1 MKRNSVRKKSICI
14 LLAAVLLLLSGC
26 AGQKS
31 EAEQNAKADTAETI
45 YQTLADSV
53 RKTETVYV
61 LTDAHGNPT
70 SVTVSDWLHTDTP
83 ETYIQDK
90 SDLTD
95 IENVKGDFQPV
106 FKNGYVFWNM
116 PTTDLYYKGT
126 SDKPLPVSFS
136 VQYFLNDEEIAPE
149 ALAGKSG
156 KVKLQIKVTNNY
168 CETKN
173 IGGEEVTLYNP
184 VAAVGGMIL
193 PESQFSGIEVENGMT
208 VGDGAKEFVLFA
220 GLPGMNESLGIDKL
234 DLGEG
239 ESITFADT
247 FTVTATVSDFS
258 LGNLYFAVLP
268 VSVLGN
274 IEMPKSVDELKTTL
288 NQLKDLEHAMQTLD
302 PKNVLGQLMQEPEK
316 ISELTGM
323 VTDAM
328 QVYRSNEKLIAV
340 LSKYMTEEN
349 VKALQN
355 ISGAQ
360 TGNASLGEMVRLL
373 SDPEVQQFLRLM
385 PAASGDLVKLMPMLQ
400 GLSEDLR
407 DPEIQKELEN
417 LPKTAEQIAD
427 LQNGLEENRA
437 LITALATLA
446 DAEKMQKLTDILHA
460 SNGADFT
467 AKLTEYGVLAEN
479 ADGLLTRM
487 AETLSFGN
495 RFTIYSDAA
504 EGAQTSVMFV
514 YKTPPIRKT
523 AEVAEQPAEVKE
535 SWFRRVF
542 GKH

>member
-1 MKRNSVRKKSICI
+1 MNRNSVWKKSICI
-14 LLAAVLLLLSGC
+14 LLAIALLLLSGC
-26 AGQKS
+26 AAGNS
-31 EAEQNAKADTAETI
+31 ESAQDEKADTAQTA
-45 YQTLADSV
+45 YQTPAASV

-70 SVTVSDWLHTDTP
+70 QTTVSDWLHTDTP

-95 IENVKGDFQPV
+95 IENVKSDSQPV
-106 FKNGYVFWNM
+106 PKDGYLLWNM

-149 ALAGKSG
+149 DLAGKSG
-156 KVKLQIKVTNNY
+156 KVKLQITATNHY
-168 CETKN
+168 AETKTV
-173 IGGEEVTLYNP
+173 GGEEVKLYNP
-184 VAAVGGMIL
+184 VAVVGGMIL
-193 PESQFSGIEVENGMT
+193 PEANFGGIEVENGMA

-268 VSVLGN
+268 VSSLGS
-274 IEMPKSVDELKTTL
+274 IEMPKSVDELKKTL
-288 NQLKDLEHAMQTLD
+288 NQLKELERAMQTLD
-302 PKNVLGQLMQEPEK
+302 PQNVLGQLMQEPEK

-323 VTDAM
+323 VTEAM
-328 QVYRSNEKLIAV
+328 QVYKSNEKLLSV

-355 ISGAQ
+355 ISGAN
-360 TGNASLGEMVRLL
+360 TGGASLGELVRLL

-385 PAASGDLVKLMPMLQ
+385 PAASGDLVKLVPMLQ

-417 LPKTAEQIAD
+417 LPQTVEQING

-437 LITALATLA
+437 LINALATLA
-446 DAEKMQKLTDILHA
+446 DADKMQKLTSILNA
-460 SNGADFT
+460 SDGADFA
-467 AKLTEYGVLAEN
+467 AKLTEYGVLAED

-495 RFTIYSDAA
+495 QFKIYSDAA
-504 EGAQTSVMFV
+504 DGTQTSVMFV
-514 YKTPPIRKT
+514 YKTSPIRKSVE
-523 AEVAEQPAEVKE
+523 ASEQPTEVQE
-535 SWFRRVF
+535 SWFKRVF
-542 GKH
+542 G

>member
-1 MKRNSVRKKSICI
+1 
-14 LLAAVLLLLSGC
+14 
-26 AGQKS
+26 
-31 EAEQNAKADTAETI
+31 
-45 YQTLADSV
+45 
-53 RKTETVYV
+53 
-61 LTDAHGNPT
+61 
-70 SVTVSDWLHTDTP
+70 
-83 ETYIQDK
+83 
-90 SDLTD
+90 
-95 IENVKGDFQPV
+95 
-106 FKNGYVFWNM
+106 
-116 PTTDLYYKGT
+116 
-126 SDKPLPVSFS
+126 
-136 VQYFLNDEEIAPE
+136 
-149 ALAGKSG
+149 
-156 KVKLQIKVTNNY
+156 
-168 CETKN
+168 
-173 IGGEEVTLYNP
+173 
-184 VAAVGGMIL
+184 
-193 PESQFSGIEVENGMT
+193 
-208 VGDGAKEFVLFA
+208 
-220 GLPGMNESLGIDKL
+220 MNESLGIDKL

-467 AKLTEYGVLAEN
+467 AKLTEYGVLAED

-523 AEVAEQPAEVKE
+523 AEVAEQPAEVQE

>member
-1 MKRNSVRKKSICI
+1 MKRNFVRKKSICI

-26 AGQKS
+26 AGRKS
-31 EAEQNAKADTAETI
+31 EAEQNAKADTTETI

-70 SVTVSDWLHTDTP
+70 SATVSDWLHTDTP

-168 CETKN
+168 FETKN
-173 IGGEEVTLYNP
+173 IGGEDVTLYNP
-184 VAAVGGMIL
+184 VAVVGGMIL
-193 PESQFSGIEVENGMT
+193 PEANFGGIEVENGLA

-268 VSVLGN
+268 VSALGN

-302 PKNVLGQLMQEPEK
+302 PQNILGQLMQEPEK

-328 QVYRSNEKLIAV
+328 QVYRSNEKLLSV

-349 VKALQN
+349 VKTLQN
-355 ISGAQ
+355 ISGVQ
-360 TGNASLGEMVRLL
+360 TGNASLGEMMRLL

-437 LITALATLA
+437 LITALATFA
-446 DAEKMQKLTDILHA
+446 DAEKMQKLTDILRA

-467 AKLTEYGVLAEN
+467 AKLTEYGVLAED

-495 RFTIYSDAA
+495 QFTIYSDAA

-514 YKTPPIRKT
+514 YKTLPIRKT
-523 AEVAEQPAEVKE
+523 AEVTEQPAEVQE

>member
-1 MKRNSVRKKSICI
+1 MNRNSVWKKSICI
-14 LLAAVLLLLSGC
+14 LLAIALLLLSGC
-26 AGQKS
+26 AAGNS
-31 EAEQNAKADTAETI
+31 ESAQDAKADTAQTA
-45 YQTLADSV
+45 YQTPAASV

-70 SVTVSDWLHTDTP
+70 QTTVSDWLHTDTP

-95 IENVKGDFQPV
+95 IENVKSDSQPV
-106 FKNGYVFWNM
+106 PKDGYLLWNM

-149 ALAGKSG
+149 DLAGKSG
-156 KVKLQIKVTNNY
+156 KVKLQITATNHY
-168 CETKN
+168 AETKTV
-173 IGGEEVTLYNP
+173 GGEEVKLYNP
-184 VAAVGGMIL
+184 VAVVGGMIL
-193 PESQFSGIEVENGMT
+193 PEANFGGIEVENGMA

-268 VSVLGN
+268 VSSLGS
-274 IEMPKSVDELKTTL
+274 IEMPKSVDELKKTL
-288 NQLKDLEHAMQTLD
+288 NQLKELERAMQTLD
-302 PKNVLGQLMQEPEK
+302 PQNVLGQLMQEPEK

-323 VTDAM
+323 VTEAM
-328 QVYRSNEKLIAV
+328 QVYKSNEKLLSV
-340 LSKYMTEEN
+340 LSKYMTEET

-355 ISGAQ
+355 ISGAN
-360 TGNASLGEMVRLL
+360 TGGASLGELVRLL

-385 PAASGDLVKLMPMLQ
+385 PAASGDLVKLVPMLQ

-417 LPKTAEQIAD
+417 LPQTVEQINE

-437 LITALATLA
+437 LINALATLA
-446 DAEKMQKLTDILHA
+446 DADKMQKLTSILNA
-460 SNGADFT
+460 SDGADFA
-467 AKLTEYGVLAEN
+467 AKLTEYGVLAED

-495 RFTIYSDAA
+495 QFKIYSDAA
-504 EGAQTSVMFV
+504 DGTQTSVMFV
-514 YKTPPIRKT
+514 YKTSPIRKSVE
-523 AEVAEQPAEVKE
+523 ASEQPTEVQE
-535 SWFRRVF
+535 SWFKRVF
-542 GKH
+542 G

>member
-1 MKRNSVRKKSICI
+1 MKRNSVWKKSVCI
-14 LLAAVLLLLSGC
+14 LLAAALLLLSGC
-26 AGQKS
+26 AAGKS
-31 EAEQNAKADTAETI
+31 EAETNVKEDTTETI
-45 YQTLADSV
+45 YQTLAASV

-61 LTDAHGNPT
+61 MTDAHGNPMST
-70 SVTVSDWLHTDTP
+70 TVSDWLHTDTA
-83 ETYIQDK
+83 ETYIKDR
-90 SDLTD
+90 SDLAD

-106 FKNGYVFWNM
+106 FKNGHVFWNM

-136 VQYFLNDEEIAPE
+136 VQYFLNDQEISPEE
-149 ALAGKSG
+149 LAGKSG

-168 CETKN
+168 CATKTV
-173 IGGEEVTLYNP
+173 GGEEVTLYNP

-193 PESQFSGIEVENGMT
+193 SETQFSGIEVENGMT

-239 ESITFADT
+239 ESIAFADT

-268 VSVLGN
+268 VSSLGN

-288 NQLKDLEHAMQTLD
+288 NQLKNLEHAMQTLD
-302 PKNVLGQLMQEPEK
+302 PKNVLGQMMQEPEK

-328 QVYRSNEKLIAV
+328 QVYKSNEKLLSV

-355 ISGAQ
+355 ISGAN
-360 TGNASLGEMVRLL
+360 TGNASLGEMMRLL

-385 PAASGDLVKLMPMLQ
+385 PAASGDLVKLVPMLQ

-417 LPKTAEQIAD
+417 LPQTAEQIAD

-446 DAEKMQKLTDILHA
+446 DADKMQKLTDILN
-460 SNGADFT
+460 SSDGTDFA
-467 AKLTEYGVLAEN
+467 AKLAEYGVLAED

-495 RFTIYSDAA
+495 QFKIYSDAA
-504 EGAQTSVMFV
+504 DGTQTSVMFV
-514 YKTPPIRKT
+514 YKTSPIRKS
-523 AEVAEQPAEVKE
+523 AEVSEQPTEVQE
-535 SWFRRVF
+535 SWFKRVF

>member
-1 MKRNSVRKKSICI
+1 MNRNSVWKKSICI
-14 LLAAVLLLLSGC
+14 LLAIALLLLSGC
-26 AGQKS
+26 VAGKS
-31 EAEQNAKADTAETI
+31 ESAQDEKADTAQTA
-45 YQTLADSV
+45 YQTPAASV

-70 SVTVSDWLHTDTP
+70 QTTVSDWLHTDTP

-95 IENVKGDFQPV
+95 IENVKSDSQPV
-106 FKNGYVFWNM
+106 PKDGYLLWNM

-149 ALAGKSG
+149 DLAGKSG
-156 KVKLQIKVTNNY
+156 KVKLQITATNHY
-168 CETKN
+168 AETKTV
-173 IGGEEVTLYNP
+173 GGEEVKLYNP
-184 VAAVGGMIL
+184 VAVVGGMIL
-193 PESQFSGIEVENGMT
+193 PEANFGGIEVENGMA

-268 VSVLGN
+268 VSSLGS
-274 IEMPKSVDELKTTL
+274 IEMPKSVDELKKTL
-288 NQLKDLEHAMQTLD
+288 NQLKELERAMQTLD
-302 PKNVLGQLMQEPEK
+302 PQNVLGQLMQEPEK

-328 QVYRSNEKLIAV
+328 QVYKSNEKLLSV

-355 ISGAQ
+355 ISGAN
-360 TGNASLGEMVRLL
+360 TGGASLGEMVRLL

-385 PAASGDLVKLMPMLQ
+385 PAASGDLVKLVPMLQ

-417 LPKTAEQIAD
+417 LPQTVEQING

-437 LITALATLA
+437 LINALATLA
-446 DAEKMQKLTDILHA
+446 DADKMQKLTSILNA
-460 SNGADFT
+460 SDGADFA
-467 AKLTEYGVLAEN
+467 AKLTEYGVLAEE

-495 RFTIYSDAA
+495 QFKIYSGAA
-504 EGAQTSVMFV
+504 DGTQTSVMFV
-514 YKTPPIRKT
+514 YKTSPIRKSV
-523 AEVAEQPAEVKE
+523 EVSEQPTEVQE
-535 SWFRRVF
+535 SWFKRVF
-542 GKH
+542 G